1 MRTLSL
7 FEEERLT
14 LPKSIELSAES
25 LRHYGSFYKHW
36 AIAFSGGKD
45 SAATVTL
52 VAHLIE
58 TDRIPKPESLTI
70 LYADTRQELPPLH
83 NSAIAILKSL
93 EKRLEPIL
101 GDRFQTRVVLPELDH
116 RYFVYMLGRGVPP
129 PSNTFRWCTPKL
141 KVMSMERE
149 LEALREERGEKFLM
163 LTGVRIGESAARDQR
178 IAVSC
183 TKDGGE
189 CGQGWFQ
196 HSSSA
201 AVADTLA
208 PIVHWRVC
216 HVWDWLLEADL
227 EHKFPTFEIAKVY
240 GQDVSDGE
248 EPLNARTGCIGCPL
262 VQEDAALDRLV
273 AQPEWAYLAPL
284 QKLRSLYWEIKKPQY
299 RHRKH
304 GEVNKDGS
312 LSAKQNRLGPLT
324 IEARQ
329 WMLKQVLAIQKTV
342 SQAAKSQ
349 NHPKISLI
357 NPKELKRIRD
367 LIAAETYPDK
377 WSGSEPRGDEWL
389 PEILP
394 DGSIQ
399 PLLFEKLTVTHSKNT
414 MEKQT
419 IAQAALQILQSAKQ
433 PMNSSEITQA
443 ILDQNL
449 VPFRAK
455 DPKGAVRVAI
465 ERRCEGLTRKDAIA
479 PSQFR
484 KRADGRYEP
493 INNL

>member
-7 FEEERLT
+7 FEEDRLS

-25 LRHYGSFYKHW
+25 LRYYGDLYKHW

-45 SAATVTL
+45 SSATVTL

-58 TDRIPKPESLTI
+58 TGQIAKPESLTV

-83 NSAIAILKSL
+83 VSALNILDAL
-93 EKRLEPIL
+93 RDRLQPH
-101 GDRFQTRVVLPELDH
+101 FQAGGFETRVVLPDLDY
-116 RYFVYMLGRGVPP
+116 RYFVYILGRGVPP

-149 LEALREERGEKFLM
+149 LESLRQERGEKFLM

-196 HSSSA
+196 HSSSG

-216 HVWDWLLEADL
+216 HVWDWLLQADL
-227 EHKFPTFEIAKVY
+227 ELGFPTFEIARIY
-240 GQDVSDGE
+240 GQEVSDGE
-248 EPLNARTGCIGCPL
+248 EALNARTGCIGCPL
-262 VQEDAALDRLV
+262 VQKDAALDRLV
-273 AQPEWAYLAPL
+273 AQPEWSYLAPL
-284 QKLRSLYWEIKKPQY
+284 QKLRPLYWEIKKPQY

-304 GEVNKDGS
+304 GEINKDGS
-312 LSAKQNRLGPLT
+312 LAAKQNRLGPLT
-324 IEARQ
+324 LDARR
-329 WMLKQVLAIQKTV
+329 WMLAQVLAIQAEVNT
-342 SQAAKSQ
+342 AAQLLGK
-349 NHPKISLI
+349 PEISLI
-357 NPKELKRIRD
+357 NGEELARIEE
-367 LIAAETYPDK
+367 LIAANTYPEK
-377 WSGSEPRGDEWL
+377 WDGTEHRGDEWL

-399 PLLFEKLTVTHSKNT
+399 PLLFNG
-414 MEKQT
+414 
-419 IAQAALQILQSAKQ
+419 
-433 PMNSSEITQA
+433 
-443 ILDQNL
+443 
-449 VPFRAK
+449 F
-455 DPKGAVRVAI
+455 
-465 ERRCEGLTRKDAIA
+465 
-479 PSQFR
+479 
-484 KRADGRYEP
+484 
-493 INNL
+493 